1 MGRKFIKAEEMGV
14 EISNLISD
22 YTKEVGEAIKKE
34 IDSTAKEILKEIK
47 ATAPKKTGKYIK
59 GFKIKKENI
68 GGSAARV
75 IYNKDKPGLVHLLE
89 LGHGK
94 RGGGRVSARPHL
106 RPAYDKYAPAMEREI
121 ERIIKNGG
129 K

>member
-22 YTKEVGEAIKKE
+22 YTKEVGEAIEKE
-34 IDSTAKEILKEIK
+34 VDSTAKEMLKEIK
-47 ATAPKKTGKYIK
+47 ATAPKKTGKYAK

-68 GGSAARV
+68 GGSTTRI

-106 RPAYDKYAPAMEREI
+106 RPAYDKYAPKMEREI
-121 ERIIKNGG
+121 ERIIRNGG

>member
-1 MGRKFIKAEEMGV
+1 MGRKFIKPEEMGV

-22 YTKEVGEAIKKE
+22 YTKEVGEAIEKE
-34 IDSTAKEILKEIK
+34 VDSTAKEILKEIK
-47 ATAPKKTGKYIK
+47 ATAPKKTGKYSK

-68 GGSAARV
+68 SGSATR
-75 IYNKDKPGLVHLLE
+75 IIHNKDKPGLVHLLE
-89 LGHGK
+89 LGHSK

-106 RPAYDKYAPAMEREI
+106 RPAYDKYVPQMERKI